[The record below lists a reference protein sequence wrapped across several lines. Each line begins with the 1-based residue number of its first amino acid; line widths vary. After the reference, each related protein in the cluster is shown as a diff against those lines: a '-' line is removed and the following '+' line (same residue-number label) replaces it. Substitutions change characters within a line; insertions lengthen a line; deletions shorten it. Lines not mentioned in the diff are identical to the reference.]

1 MPPGGGAVWLASFP
15 KSGNTWLRLLLAN
28 VLSNQDKPVNIN
40 SIPLKG
46 RSLVRRTYIE
56 DVTLIDT
63 DLLTLD
69 EALLLRSR
77 MAAVIIA
84 EASEDENPLFVKTHD
99 AYCTLPEC
107 EPLLGRHNRSAAKAL
122 YIVRDPRDVV
132 VSLASHMSYPIDE
145 AVRRLCMDDHF
156 IPDVHVVTTHLPQHL
171 QSWSRHVTGW
181 NDQTDVPV
189 HVIRYEDLRDEPVSV
204 FGAAVA
210 FLGLEVPRT
219 KIEQA
224 VRFSDFAELQ
234 AQEAQNDFRE
244 RPPGATAPFFRKGRA
259 SGWVDVLTKQQS
271 AQIVATHGDAMKR
284 FGYL

>member
-28 VLSNQDKPVNIN
+28 LLSNQDKPVSIN

-69 EALLLRSR
+69 EALLLRPR
-77 MAAVIIA
+77 MAAAIIA
-84 EASEDENPLFVKTHD
+84 EASEDENLLFVKTHD
-99 AYCTLPEC
+99 AYCRLPEC
-107 EPLLGRHNRSAAKAL
+107 EPLLGRHDRGAAKAL

-132 VSLASHMSYPIDE
+132 VSLASHMSYTVDE

-156 IPDVHVVTTHLPQHL
+156 IPDVHAVTTHLPQHL
-171 QSWSRHVTGW
+171 QNWSRHVNGW
-181 NDQTDVPV
+181 NDQADVPV
-189 HVIRYEDLRDEPVSV
+189 HVIRYEDLRAEPVSI

-210 FLGLEVPRT
+210 FLGLDVQREKV
-219 KIEQA
+219 EQA
-224 VRFSDFAELQ
+224 VRFSDFVELQ
-234 AQEAQNDFRE
+234 TQETRNNFRE
-244 RPPGATAPFFRKGRA
+244 RPPGATAPFFRKGRV
-259 SGWVDVLTKQQS
+259 SGWVEVLTEEQS
-271 AQIVATHGDAMKR
+271 AQIVAAHGNAMRR
-284 FGYL
+284 FRYL